1 MSQMTGSLNEL
12 VKALND
18 GIAFYD
24 QALLRI
30 GNPVYTD
37 VFSRMRHLKISI
49 AADLSNEI
57 ANEGEQAQSDGIEGT
72 WLGTLRLN
80 YADLVAD
87 FADHPRYSFVEQLL
101 AQEERVLEAFRQA
114 SNLDSSARVKELAG
128 LYLPEIQ
135 RMHEEMLDLK
145 TLSALQVNN
154 I

>member
-57 ANEGEQAQSDGIEGT
+57 ANEGEQAQSDGIEGS

-101 AQEERVLEAFRQA
+101 AQEERVLVGR
-114 SNLDSSARVKELAG
+114 G
-128 LYLPEIQ
+128 
-135 RMHEEMLDLK
+135 
-145 TLSALQVNN
+145 
-154 I
+154 